1 MADNEYVPIVQ
12 RVAQI
17 FGWGFIVVGVGGF
30 LATGVSMEAHPDLA
44 PKLLGLFPVNVLHNV
59 VHLVLGVFGIVSA
72 KNFTAAKQYCRI
84 TGIVYLLLAGL
95 GAVSPDMFGLVPIG
109 GYDIW
114 LHLVLALPL
123 LIVGFTAGSAPRV
136 VTGAPT
142 DAGSP
147 PPSRQ

>member
-1 MADNEYVPIVQ
+1 MADNEHVPIVQ

-17 FGWGFIVVGVGGF
+17 FGWGFIIVGVGGF
-30 LATGVSMEAHPDLA
+30 LATGASMEAHPDLA

-95 GAVSPDMFGLVPIG
+95 GAVAPDMFGMVPIG
-109 GYDIW
+109 GNDIW
-114 LHLVLALPL
+114 LHLLFAIPL
-123 LIVGFTAGSAPRV
+123 LIVGFTARHTPQPAAAPRV
-136 VTGAPT
+136 DPGR
-142 DAGSP
+142 G
-147 PPSRQ
+147 